1 MKKIRMICAALT
13 IAAIGTFG
21 SVAFAADTQP
31 QNAEPVVGGETT
43 VIQKEVAAHMQSGYA
58 EVTEIAAIEM
68 NSEFIVVKPE
78 DGSYPEIQ
86 LNIGTDTLF
95 VNNKTGKEVKLA
107 DIKAGDRVYVYYDM
121 AMTRSI
127 PPQSRAYLVLTDV
140 EEGTPAKLWTAEE
153 IKAENGGDLVVTT
166 DNGGLFLRV
175 PAKSWVD
182 EKTQLQEGERFL
194 AWYDIVALS
203 YPGQATANKAVMILS
218 GVATTQDAG
227 DKEDVSVELPEAVSF
242 ITSTVKVKE
251 IINDG
256 NIQYLLVERPD
267 GAGDIQLNF
276 ATEGEHALLVVDA
289 QTGVIQDWSSIQPG
303 TQIIVNYNAATTFSL
318 PPQSWLN
325 YALVNLGDNPPVG
338 LFKIEKIGKNNE
350 ITRILTNEG
359 SLWISFPMQ
368 ALTQDGMSH
377 SLNTDGYILAW
388 YDIVMES
395 YPAQANADKVVELT
409 QLTEY
414 AEKVREVE
422 WEKKYY
428 NNQQT
433 SELVLGDMVFAD
445 TVKYVAHGVPMV
457 PVRLVAEYLGYDV
470 SWDEA
475 AQVANINN
483 GQIQTSL
490 YDGQESFNYTTAIP
504 GAVGMSK
511 PVSLDG
517 MTRMMNDIL
526 YVPAELFEMMGHE
539 VSVSGN
545 MMTIK

>member
-1 MKKIRMICAALT
+1 
-13 IAAIGTFG
+13 
-21 SVAFAADTQP
+21 
-31 QNAEPVVGGETT
+31 
-43 VIQKEVAAHMQSGYA
+43 AHMLSGYA
-58 EVTEIAAIEM
+58 EVTEISTIEM
-68 NSEFIVVKPE
+68 DSEFIVIKPE
-78 DGSYPEIQ
+78 DGSYPEIR
-86 LNIGTDTLF
+86 LNISNDTLF
-95 VNNKTGKEVKLA
+95 LNNKTGEAVKLS
-107 DIKAGDRVYVYYDM
+107 DIKVEDRVYVYYDM

-140 EEGTPAKLWTAEE
+140 KEGTPAKLWTAEE

-166 DNGGLFLRV
+166 DNGGLLLRV
-175 PAKSWVD
+175 PAKSWID

-227 DKEDVSVELPEAVSF
+227 DKEDVSVELPQADSF

-409 QLTEY
+409 QLT
-414 AEKVREVE
+414 
-422 WEKKYY
+422 
-428 NNQQT
+428 
-433 SELVLGDMVFAD
+433 
-445 TVKYVAHGVPMV
+445 
-457 PVRLVAEYLGYDV
+457 
-470 SWDEA
+470 
-475 AQVANINN
+475 
-483 GQIQTSL
+483 
-490 YDGQESFNYTTAIP
+490 
-504 GAVGMSK
+504 
-511 PVSLDG
+511 
-517 MTRMMNDIL
+517 
-526 YVPAELFEMMGHE
+526 
-539 VSVSGN
+539 
-545 MMTIK
+545 